1 MTMAT
6 TKIWAV
12 KDSIARV
19 IDYASNPEKTELDD
33 LAKAIHYAADGQK
46 TKLPRERKNVS
57 CKHYKLRGRPV

>member
-12 KDSIARV
+12 KDSIGRV

-46 TKLPRERKNVS
+46 TKYRRF
-57 CKHYKLRGRPV
+57 